1 MAKKKFIPPKLLTKH
16 PLKNPNHAN
25 QRRIKPGVL
34 AIDSNDEKVHMV
46 AVVPELDNQLR
57 DDGGIC
63 VIFRVIKANCI
74 DYALNDI
81 SYFLIFLPSF
91 VLPDRMF
98 FIPLKKD
105 ISKLS

>member
-1 MAKKKFIPPKLLTKH
+1 M
-16 PLKNPNHAN
+16 
-25 QRRIKPGVL
+25 L

-74 DYALNDI
+74 DYALKDI
-81 SYFLIFLPSF
+81 SYPNLFTEICFT
-91 VLPDRMF
+91 
-98 FIPLKKD
+98 
-105 ISKLS
+105 